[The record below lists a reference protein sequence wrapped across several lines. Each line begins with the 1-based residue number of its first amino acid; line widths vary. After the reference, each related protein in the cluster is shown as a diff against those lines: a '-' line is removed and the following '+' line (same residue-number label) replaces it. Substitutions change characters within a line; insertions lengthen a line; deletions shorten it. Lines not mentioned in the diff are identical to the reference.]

1 MKAILISGFEKPEK
15 GKEDMPLD
23 FIDDCKSLTKYL
35 LKKVGLKKKD
45 ILAFD
50 PMKIKRLK
58 LHGLFGNISKFI
70 GLYSNE
76 PLIIYYSGHGE
87 EGHWNMRA
95 NSKNGESKYFFKF
108 PRLLRILRKRSA
120 PLIVIADCCY
130 GMYIRK
136 ELKKLSY
143 PWLLLGLA
151 PETRVGFSSV
161 WPQIK
166 LLWSNRR
173 IAVPLY
179 NNYSGRLVKSVKFKS
194 FNKKLYGFKYGVGKH
209 LRKFF
214 FSYRYKRTKV
224 NLRAGSDLD
233 HLMYPKK

>member
-1 MKAILISGFEKPEK
+1 MKAILISGFEKPK
-15 GKEDMPLD
+15 KNKEDLTLD
-23 FIDDCKSLTKYL
+23 FIDDCKSFAKYL
-35 LKKVGLKKKD
+35 LKKVGLKKED
-45 ILAFD
+45 IFIFD
-50 PMKIKRLK
+50 PTKVKRLK
-58 LHGLFGNISKFI
+58 LRGLFGNISEVAR
-70 GLYSNE
+70 LYPDE
-76 PLIIYYSGHGE
+76 PLVIYYSGHGE
-87 EGHWNMRA
+87 EGHWNLRA
-95 NSKNGESKYFFKF
+95 NSKDGESEYFFKF

-151 PETRVGFSSV
+151 PETRVGFSNV

-166 LLWSNRR
+166 LFWSNRE

-214 FSYRYKRTKV
+214 FSYHYKRTKV

-233 HLMYPKK
+233 RLMYPKK